1 MNKTPVFLY
10 VIVAVAGASVLAL
23 EILGTRILGPTF
35 GVSLFLW
42 SALITVTL
50 AALSAGYL
58 AGGHWAD
65 GGATHR
71 RLSLLPGLAG
81 AWIIAIPWVQ
91 SPVIGMV
98 SGWGLRASVLGAAL
112 LLFFIPLM
120 LLGAVTPYALRLTL
134 SSVERAGRTSGRL
147 FALSTMASV
156 ASAILTGFYLIPHL
170 GVLLLSTLLGSLL
183 LLTAA
188 IGFAGAGGGRPAIPG
203 SLLLAFAGLA
213 APFFSPVERADPA
226 SGLIAVSQS
235 PYAEIRIFDRG
246 EERHFLIDHGIHSRI
261 DRTTGRSTLL
271 YTALMEFPMRYFPR
285 PGSMLLIGLGGGSL
299 VKSYA
304 EGGWDVDAVEIDP
317 EVIVMAREYFGL
329 GAAGGNVHEMD
340 GRGFLAATKK
350 SYDVV
355 LIDAYGS
362 SSIPFHLVTA
372 EAFRLAKSVLNQGG
386 VVALNVI
393 SQGWTDP
400 LVLDLAATL
409 RVPFRD
415 VLALPMAEPPD
426 RLGNLILLASDR
438 DLAGVPEPE
447 RNVDLDPVWRYGS
460 GYAVNHAWDN
470 RFRPDAGRG
479 VVMTDD
485 RNLVD
490 IRSNAT
496 MAAARTQIIEYLG
509 QMGVRW

>member
-1 MNKTPVFLY
+1 MNRTPVFIY
-10 VIVAVAGASVLAL
+10 GIVAVAGAAVLAL

-50 AALSAGYL
+50 AALSVGYL

-81 AWIIAIPWVQ
+81 AWIIAIPWMQ

-98 SGWGLRASVLGAAL
+98 SGWDLRASVLAASV
-112 LLFFIPLM
+112 LLFFLPLM

-156 ASAILTGFYLIPHL
+156 ASALLTGFYLIPHL
-170 GVLLLSTLLGSLL
+170 GVFLLSTLLGSLL

-188 IGFAGAGGGRPAIPG
+188 AGYLTSGGGGSTIPG
-203 SLLLAFAGLA
+203 SLLFALVGLA
-213 APFFSPVERADPA
+213 APFLSPVERADPE

-235 PYAEIRIFDRG
+235 PYAEIRVFDRG

-261 DRTTGRSTLL
+261 DKATGRSTLL
-271 YTALMEFPMRYFPR
+271 YTALMEFPMRYFSK

-299 VKSYA
+299 VKSYS
-304 EGGWDVDAVEIDP
+304 ETGWEVDAVEIDP
-317 EVIVMAREYFGL
+317 EVIVMAGKYFGL
-329 GAAGGNVHEMD
+329 GAAGGRIHEID
-340 GRGFLAATKK
+340 GRRFLAATGKK
-350 SYDVV
+350 YDVV

-372 EAFRLAKSVLNQGG
+372 EAFRLAKSVLNDGG

-393 SQGWTDP
+393 CLGWNDP

-409 RVPFRD
+409 RVPFRE

-438 DLAGVPEPE
+438 DLAGIPEPE
-447 RNVDLDPVWRYGS
+447 RNVDLDPVWRYGA

-470 RFRPDAGRG
+470 RFTPEAARG
-479 VVMTDD
+479 SVMTDD

-496 MAAARTQIIEYLG
+496 MAAARLQVMEYIER
-509 QMGVRW
+509 MDVRW